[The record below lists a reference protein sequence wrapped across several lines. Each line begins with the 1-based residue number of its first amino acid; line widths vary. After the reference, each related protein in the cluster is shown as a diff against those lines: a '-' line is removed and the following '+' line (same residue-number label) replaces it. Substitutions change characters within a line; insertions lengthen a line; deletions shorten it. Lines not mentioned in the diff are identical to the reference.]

1 MRFKE
6 FKIIK
11 EAPGEE
17 IPAKKMAGLDVEAP
31 PIKRAS
37 DAEIKGLQQSIAG
50 KVQKVGDAAI
60 LHRVES
66 ILRKS
71 GINRVAARFFKVD
84 SDASK
89 FITRLSEIII
99 RMEVPVQD

>member
-37 DAEIKGLQQSIAG
+37 DAEI
-50 KVQKVGDAAI
+50 
-60 LHRVES
+60 
-66 ILRKS
+66 
-71 GINRVAARFFKVD
+71 
-84 SDASK
+84 
-89 FITRLSEIII
+89 
-99 RMEVPVQD
+99 